1 MQIEIIVFIIV
12 GFNFAMVIGLNV
24 VAYYRFKPLFCE
36 MEADANYVAELNARI
51 DRNIAENW
59 WRIAGCARYGD
70 GTHGVPLRLAVT
82 ADSVSEPASRSSNV
96 CPEMQRQTCPRHLY
110 DMNG

>member
-59 WRIAGCARYGD
+59 WRIAGCARNGD
-70 GTHGVPLRLAVT
+70 GIGLLPLRSAVT
-82 ADSVSEPASRSSNV
+82 AGNATEPASRSSNV
-96 CPEMQRQTCPRHLY
+96 CAEMQRQTRIRRL
-110 DMNG
+110 